1 MQCTNAV
8 ASIIASCVTCLLPT
22 PTGFCLRSVRFSFVN
37 SSKKIYDKMNKR
49 RCVWDYKQ
57 SKYFFW
63 DTKNYA
69 AAADILITLNAQILH
84 MNFRCLYVTCIL

>member
-1 MQCTNAV
+1 
-8 ASIIASCVTCLLPT
+8 
-22 PTGFCLRSVRFSFVN
+22 
-37 SSKKIYDKMNKR
+37 MNKR

>member
-1 MQCTNAV
+1 M
-8 ASIIASCVTCLLPT
+8 S
-22 PTGFCLRSVRFSFVN
+22 
-37 SSKKIYDKMNKR
+37 KR

-57 SKYFFW
+57 SKYFFR